1 MANSL
6 KLYEVHLF
14 STSPNSRQC
23 TTMLN
28 AHVQNW
34 YITL

>member
-1 MANSL
+1 MASSL
-6 KLYEVHLF
+6 KLFEVHSV

-23 TTMLN
+23 TTVLN
-28 AHVQNW
+28 ADVPNC

>member
-6 KLYEVHLF
+6 NLYEVHLF

-23 TTMLN
+23 TTVLN
-28 AHVQNW
+28 ADVPDCFM
-34 YITL
+34 TL